1 MACKSCGSGT
11 NEDGTPKGCGSKG
24 SCNTGSCNK
33 RSTYDWLSDLG
44 IDDPYADNIVEVS
57 FKGGSSK
64 EFYHAP
70 AELEVFTGDNVAVEA
85 SGGYNIG
92 RITLSGEL
100 VRLQMKK
107 KKVKEARVTESILR
121 RANVRDMERLAEVR
135 ELEKE
140 TLVKA
145 RAIARQNHSKMKISD
160 IEFQGDGK
168 KATIYYTAEDRVD
181 FRELVRQYSHQFR
194 VKIEMRQI
202 GPRQESARLGG
213 IGSCGRE
220 LCCSTWLSDFSIVNT
235 AAARYQNI
243 AINQQK
249 LSGQCGRLKCCLNYE
264 LDTYM
269 EALEAFPKKADKLKT
284 AAGLAILIKT
294 DIFKGIMYYTYR
306 ENRGLLYPIPVAKVH
321 EIQAMNRAGE
331 EPADLQ
337 SNQIVETPKEDVFG
351 YEDVTGAIDLK
362 PLEKRKK
369 RRNKPSGGG
378 TSQRSRSSS
387 SRRKPAGGEAKTG
400 GEPSSP
406 AAKPSDSGGEKKEG
420 SRSNKRR
427 KGRSNTRN
435 KQSGG
440 SASGNA
446 NAQSG
451 GNSSAKP
458 STPGKSSPK
467 PTGNG
472 GPTSSGGPRKKRTPR
487 RKKTGGGPPKT
498 E

>member
-1 MACKSCGSGT
+1 MGCKSCGSGT

-24 SCNTGSCNK
+24 SCNTSSCNK
-33 RSTYDWLSDLG
+33 RSSYDWLADLG
-44 IDDPYADNIVEVS
+44 IDDPYASNIVEVS
-57 FKGGSSK
+57 FKDGASQG
-64 EFYHAP
+64 FYHAP
-70 AELEVFTGDNVAVEA
+70 ADLEVFTGDNVAVETKN
-85 SGGYNIG
+85 GFNVG

-107 KKVKEARVTESILR
+107 KKVAETKVTESVLR
-121 RANVRDMERLAEVR
+121 RANARDMEKLAEVR

-145 RAIARQNHSKMKISD
+145 RAIARQNHVKMKVAD
-160 IEFQGDGK
+160 IEYQGDGR
-168 KATIYYTAEDRVD
+168 KATIYYTADDRID

-202 GPRQESARLGG
+202 GPRQETSRLGG

-220 LCCSTWLSDFSIVNT
+220 LCCSTWLSDFNAVNT

-243 AINQQK
+243 AINQAK

-284 AAGLAILIKT
+284 GAGLAILIKT

-321 EIQAMNRAGE
+321 EIIAMNKAGN
-331 EPADLQ
+331 EPVDLQ
-337 SNQIVETPKEDVFG
+337 SNQLVVETNEEVFG
-351 YEDVTGAIDLK
+351 YDDVTGAIDLK
-362 PLEKRKK
+362 PLEKRRNK
-369 RRNKPSGGG
+369 RRNKSGSGKPQRKTNSRKKSGGSSKDG
-378 TSQRSRSSS
+378 TGDNSAEGKS
-387 SRRKPAGGEAKTG
+387 G
-400 GEPSSP
+400 
-406 AAKPSDSGGEKKEG
+406 SGGEKKER

-427 KGRSNTRN
+427 NRNTR
-435 KQSGG
+435 KKK
-440 SASGNA
+440 
-446 NAQSG
+446 SG
-451 GNSSAKP
+451 GNSNKP
-458 STPGKSSPK
+458 NANAGGDSSGNKSGNSKSS
-467 PTGNG
+467 GEG
-472 GPTSSGGPRKKRTPR
+472 GQGSGQRKKRTPR

>member
-1 MACKSCGSGT
+1 MGCKSCGTGT
-11 NEDGTPKGCGSKG
+11 NADGTPKGCGSKG
-24 SCNTGSCNK
+24 SCNTSSCNK
-33 RSTYDWLSDLG
+33 RSTYDWLADLG
-44 IDDPYADNIVEVS
+44 IDDPYTTNIVEVS
-57 FKGGSSK
+57 FKDGASK

-70 AELEVFTGDNVAVEA
+70 AELEVFTGDNVAVETQN
-85 SGGYNIG
+85 GYNVG

-107 KKVKEARVTESILR
+107 KKVKEAKVAESVLR
-121 RANVRDMERLAEVR
+121 RANTRDMERLAEVR

-145 RAIARQNHSKMKISD
+145 RAIARQNHAKMKISD
-160 IEFQGDGK
+160 VEYQGDGK
-168 KATIYYTAEDRVD
+168 KATIYYTADERVD
-181 FRELVRQYSHQFR
+181 FRELVRQFSHQFR

-220 LCCSTWLSDFSIVNT
+220 LCCSTWLSDFSAVNT

-243 AINQQK
+243 AINQAK

-294 DIFKGIMYYTYR
+294 DIFKGVMYYTYK

-321 EIQAMNRAGE
+321 DIQAMNRAGK

-337 SNQIVETPKEDVFG
+337 SFQIVLETKEEDIFG
-351 YEDVTGAIDLK
+351 YEDVTGAIEL
-362 PLEKRKK
+362 PAEKRRKK
-369 RRNKPSGGG
+369 RRKKKPAAKG
-378 TSQRSRSSS
+378 
-387 SRRKPAGGEAKTG
+387 RKPAGGGQAKQAKPEAKA
-400 GEPSSP
+400 EPGDARTKKRRNNRRRGRNNNQKSNGTATTSGQANG
-406 AAKPSDSGGEKKEG
+406 AANQSKPSGDGNSGQAKKNNG
-420 SRSNKRR
+420 RKQRRGRR
-427 KGRSNTRN
+427 K
-435 KQSGG
+435 
-440 SASGNA
+440 
-446 NAQSG
+446 
-451 GNSSAKP
+451 P
-458 STPGKSSPK
+458 
-467 PTGNG
+467 
-472 GPTSSGGPRKKRTPR
+472 
-487 RKKTGGGPPKT
+487 GGGDAPKG

>member
-24 SCNTGSCNK
+24 ACNTASCNK
-33 RSTYDWLSDLG
+33 RSTYDWLADLG

-57 FKGGSSK
+57 FKNGASK

-85 SGGYNIG
+85 QNGYNVG

-107 KKVKEARVTESILR
+107 KRVKEAKVTESVIR
-121 RANVRDMERLAEVR
+121 RANKRDLERLQEVR
-135 ELEKE
+135 ELEKQS
-140 TLVKA
+140 LVKA
-145 RAIARQNHSKMKISD
+145 RAISRQNHAKMKISD
-160 IEFQGDGK
+160 VEYQGDGK
-168 KATIYYTAEDRVD
+168 KATIYYTADERVD
-181 FRELVRQYSHQFR
+181 FRELVRQFSHQLR

-202 GPRQESARLGG
+202 GPRQETARLGG

-243 AINQQK
+243 AINQAK

-284 AAGLAILIKT
+284 GAGLAILIKT
-294 DIFKGIMYYTYR
+294 DIFKGIMYYTYK

-321 EIQAMNRAGE
+321 EIQAMNRAGD
-331 EPADLQ
+331 EPVDLQ
-337 SNQIVETPKEDVFG
+337 SNQIVIEQKEEDLFG
-351 YEDVTGAIDLK
+351 SEDFTGVIELPDEK
-362 PLEKRKK
+362 KRKK
-369 RRNKPSGGG
+369 RRKKSSGGSGAGRSRAGNSRRKSSGGG
-378 TSQRSRSSS
+378 NSGSGAST
-387 SRRKPAGGEAKTG
+387 GEAKTG
-400 GEPSSP
+400 DKP
-406 AAKPSDSGGEKKEG
+406 ADGGEKKPS
-420 SRSNKRR
+420 SRSNSRR
-427 KGRSNTRN
+427 KGRSGRKPGGN
-435 KQSGG
+435 KPGGGKPTASSPASGG
-440 SASGNA
+440 
-446 NAQSG
+446 G
-451 GNSSAKP
+451 GGSSKPAAPKAGGGEAK
-458 STPGKSSPK
+458 KSS
-467 PTGNG
+467 
-472 GPTSSGGPRKKRTPR
+472 SGRKQRRGR
-487 RKKTGGGPPKT
+487 RKPP

>member
-1 MACKSCGSGT
+1 MGCKSCGTGT
-11 NEDGTPKGCGSKG
+11 NADGTPKGCGSKG
-24 SCNTGSCNK
+24 SCNTASCNK
-33 RSTYDWLSDLG
+33 RSTYDWLADLG
-44 IDDPYADNIVEVS
+44 IDDPYTNNIVEVS
-57 FKGGSSK
+57 FKDGASK

-70 AELEVFTGDNVAVEA
+70 AELEVFTGDNVAVETA
-85 SGGYNIG
+85 NGYNVG

-107 KKVKEARVTESILR
+107 KKVKEAKVTESVLR
-121 RANVRDMERLAEVR
+121 RANVRDMERVAEVR

-145 RAIARQNHSKMKISD
+145 RAIARQNHAKMKISD

-168 KATIYYTAEDRVD
+168 KATIYYTADERVD

-243 AINQQK
+243 AINQAK

-294 DIFKGIMYYTYR
+294 DIFKGIMYYTYK

-321 EIQAMNRAGE
+321 EIQAMNREGK

-337 SNQIVETPKEDVFG
+337 SNQIVVEPKEEDIFG
-351 YEDVTGAIDLK
+351 YEDVTGAIEL
-362 PLEKRKK
+362 PAEKRRKK
-369 RRNKPSGGG
+369 RRKK
-378 TSQRSRSSS
+378 
-387 SRRKPAGGEAKTG
+387 KPANRNRSKQGKEKTTPEG
-400 GEPSSP
+400 
-406 AAKPSDSGGEKKEG
+406 KKESG
-420 SRSNKRR
+420 DAKESSRSNKRR
-427 KGRSNTRN
+427 RGRSNNR
-435 KQSGG
+435 KR
-440 SASGNA
+440 
-446 NAQSG
+446 G
-451 GNSSAKP
+451 GNKSAGGNTEGANKPATPKAQDGGAKP
-458 STPGKSSPK
+458 KANNGRKQRRGRRSNGKPK
-467 PTGNG
+467 Q
-472 GPTSSGGPRKKRTPR
+472 
-487 RKKTGGGPPKT
+487 
-498 E
+498 EE